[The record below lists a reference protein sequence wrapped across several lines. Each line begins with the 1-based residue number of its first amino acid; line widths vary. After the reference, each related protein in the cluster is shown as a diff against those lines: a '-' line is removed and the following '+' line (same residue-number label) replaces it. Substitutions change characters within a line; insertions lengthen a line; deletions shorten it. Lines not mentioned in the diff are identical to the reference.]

1 MSKSP
6 EPLRRMNFLYPE
18 SWYEKLRREAFETK
32 KTMTQISLEA
42 LELYF
47 KQKEKDKREGLA
59 APDHKLPGRPN

>member
-47 KQKEKDKREGLA
+47 KQNEKDKEVGA
-59 APDHKLPGRPN
+59 GGAGPQITGPA

>member
-47 KQKEKDKREGLA
+47 KQNEKDKEVGDGGA
-59 APDHKLPGRPN
+59 GPHIIEPA

>member
-47 KQKEKDKREGLA
+47 KQNVKDKEVGDGGA
-59 APDHKLPGRPN
+59 GPHIIEPA